1 MIFEFNPLGAIVAVS
16 WLLCVSKESYASV
29 LIAFLVFCSRS
40 VPASLLLLLLLQMV
54 AFIQSNFGTQREN
67 SGITQKRFMMVLFGA
82 LLSIFGSAL
91 GAEFTGRLLVFLGL
105 LLMIPN
111 GLTTFVFARFYE
123 GLTLKSFIGACL
135 IPAFVAIDILLKIRP
150 DLRGAH
156 GALWDLGVMGL
167 GGITLIYLGLLSFS
181 KVRFKSLL
189 IFWSQAWLG
198 LALFLLASDSEIAPV
213 AQASLSIF
221 PVAMV
226 SLLSIAP
233 QMGERYYAFARAAS
247 LGMPGVIGFTA
258 LYFSYKMALGI
269 GALPLAVVFAGYFI
283 LAVTLVIGRPRA
295 ARVQSA
301 TMRFRFWLAT
311 AVQILS
317 GISLYWMGAG
327 GMK

>member
-1 MIFEFNPLGAIVAVS
+1 MIFEFNPLGAIVAAS
-16 WLLCVSKESYASV
+16 WLLCVSKESYVSV
-29 LIAFLVFCSRS
+29 LIAFLVFCSKS

-54 AFIQSNFGTQREN
+54 AFIQANFGTQREN
-67 SGITQKRFMMVLFGA
+67 SGITQKRFILVLFGA

-91 GAEFTGRLLVFLGL
+91 GSEFAGRWVIFLGL
-105 LLMIPN
+105 LLMVPN
-111 GLTTFVFARFYE
+111 GVTTFFFARFYE
-123 GLTLKSFIGACL
+123 RLTLKAFIGSCL
-135 IPAFVAIDILLKIRP
+135 IPAFVSIDILLKIRA
-150 DLRGAH
+150 DLRETH
-156 GALWDLGVMGL
+156 GAVWDLGVMGL
-167 GGITLIYLGLLSFS
+167 GGLTLLLLGLLSFS

-198 LALFLLASDSEIAPV
+198 LALFLLASDSGLAPV

-258 LYFSYKMALGI
+258 LYFSFQMALGI

-283 LAVTLVIGRPRA
+283 LAVTLVIGKPRA

-301 TMRFRFWLAT
+301 NLKFRFWLAT

-327 GMK
+327 GLK